1 MLKKTHF
8 QVRKILKDIRRFLTN
23 RPRKTMF
30 LRVKPG
36 IRRVLY
42 FIRHGQTDA
51 NLNRINAGGE
61 SDIPLNSNGMA
72 QARAFSAAN
81 QAMIESLDSV
91 FVSPMIRARQTAELI
106 LGKHDKPM
114 TIIENL
120 REWMLGGWSN
130 LSYDETQDLFT
141 GQRQPPGGETR
152 EQFQARSIRALQ
164 DASGRHPG
172 RVLVVA
178 HGGIWH
184 SYASRIAHPVIHIDN
199 CGSEEICR
207 KTLERLSA

>member
-1 MLKKTHF
+1 M
-8 QVRKILKDIRRFLTN
+8 
-23 RPRKTMF
+23 
-30 LRVKPG
+30 
-36 IRRVLY
+36 LY

-61 SDIPLNSNGMA
+61 SDIPLNATGMA
-72 QARAFSAAN
+72 QARAFSVAN
-81 QAMIESLDSV
+81 QALIEGIDAV

-120 REWMLGGWSN
+120 REWLLGEWSS
-130 LSYDETQDLFT
+130 LPYEETQDLFT
-141 GQRQPPGGETR
+141 GNRQPPGGETR
-152 EQFQARSIRALQ
+152 EQFHARSICALQ

-207 KTLERLSA
+207 KTLGGISV